1 MMRRLRSGAL
11 LNEECANAEAFIT
24 GAIARKTS
32 RRRYTVPLCS
42 IFCVLAG
49 FRFLLHPPYMES
61 HPNQHGALRKLY
73 PTLSDKE
80 LKEAEANLHR
90 YFEFAL
96 RTVDTSEP
104 DVTIKERSIVSL
116 KNNLFEHG

>member
-1 MMRRLRSGAL
+1 
-11 LNEECANAEAFIT
+11 
-24 GAIARKTS
+24 
-32 RRRYTVPLCS
+32 
-42 IFCVLAG
+42 
-49 FRFLLHPPYMES
+49 MES

-96 RTVDTSEP
+96 RTVDSREP
-104 DVTIKERSIVSL
+104 EVTIKERSIVSL